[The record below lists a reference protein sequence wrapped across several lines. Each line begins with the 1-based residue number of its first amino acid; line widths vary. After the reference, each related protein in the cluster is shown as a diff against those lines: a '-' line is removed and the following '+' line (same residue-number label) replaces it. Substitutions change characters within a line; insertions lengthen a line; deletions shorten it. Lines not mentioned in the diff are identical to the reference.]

1 MKILV
6 DTDVMFDT
14 LTKREPFYKD
24 SAIVWSWASEGLV
37 EGYISAISVNNIFYI
52 VRKLNGLEYAQRLV
66 DRILEDFEI
75 ISLTKDILKQA
86 RTIDSGDYEDLIQYF
101 SALHEGCE
109 IIVTR
114 NKRDFPQ
121 IGLKLMTP
129 KEFIDYF
136 TNEIS

>member
-1 MKILV
+1 MKILI

-24 SAIVWSWASEGLV
+24 SA
-37 EGYISAISVNNIFYI
+37 
-52 VRKLNGLEYAQRLV
+52 
-66 DRILEDFEI
+66 
-75 ISLTKDILKQA
+75 
-86 RTIDSGDYEDLIQYF
+86 
-101 SALHEGCE
+101 HEGCE

-136 TNEIS
+136 TNENIHLMHV